1 MAKNYQY
8 GVIKKPRQRGQHWG
22 QAGNQNGFTL
32 IEALIAMTVFSI
44 GILAVITMQ
53 TSSVNGNA
61 KARYITEAVNYAS
74 DRMETLLGTDYT
86 TITDT
91 AGTNAGVAGLNDG
104 GINAATTADGSA
116 VSTDGN
122 YNIYWNVADNTPASK
137 SKTIRVI
144 VTNKLLNAPVT
155 ITFVRADGM

>member
-1 MAKNYQY
+1 MMKNYASRL
-8 GVIKKPRQRGQHWG
+8 KKQSYNLS
-22 QAGNQNGFTL
+22 QALNEGGFTL

-61 KARYITEAVNYAS
+61 KARYITEAANYAS

-86 TITDT
+86 SITDS
-91 AGTNAGVAGLNDG
+91 AGTSNGVNGLNDG
-104 GINAATTADGSA
+104 GITANTTADGSA
-116 VSTDGN
+116 VSSDGL
-122 YNIYWNVADNTPASK
+122 YNIYWNVVDNSPATN

-144 VTNKLLNAPVT
+144 VTNRLLNAPVT
-155 ITFVRADGM
+155 ITFVRAPGL